1 MTEKT
6 EGMKMDFKENKVCGD
21 THLEESFSADETVY
35 DGRPSDPS
43 GRSEAEIRVYDL
55 LDSLGIRYKR
65 VDHSPAYTMA
75 ACEEIDRIFDT
86 LMCKNLFLCNSQ
98 KTSFYLLMM
107 PGDKK
112 FKTKDLSKQIN
123 SARLSF
129 ADEDFMRELLGLAP
143 GAVTVLGL
151 MNDRDKRVR
160 LIIDKE
166 LLSDEYIGVHPCV
179 NTSSLKIK
187 TSDVTDKLL
196 KAIGHDY
203 TVVELPRE

>member
-1 MTEKT
+1 
-6 EGMKMDFKENKVCGD
+6 
-21 THLEESFSADETVY
+21 
-35 DGRPSDPS
+35 
-43 GRSEAEIRVYDL
+43 
-55 LDSLGIRYKR
+55 
-65 VDHSPAYTMA
+65 
-75 ACEEIDRIFDT
+75 
-86 LMCKNLFLCNSQ
+86 
-98 KTSFYLLMM
+98 MM

-196 KAIGHDY
+196 KAMGHDY